1 MEDTPYT
8 PPKTNRDFTL
18 SVDLSG
24 VALPKRKEFRQPL
37 QFKKVIPGGGG
48 EGGGGECNDG
58 LDGQDGA
65 QTDCSGD
72 CHAYFA

>member
-1 MEDTPYT
+1 MAEEQYNPRRAT
-8 PPKTNRDFTL
+8 
-18 SVDLSG
+18 
-24 VALPKRKEFRQPL
+24 KEYDIPIPETMSPFRSPFPFQ
-37 QFKKVIPGGGG
+37 QVFDDGGGG
-48 EGGGGECNDG
+48 EGEGECNDG

>member
-1 MEDTPYT
+1 MAEEQYIPKKATKEYDTSVQ
-8 PPKTNRDFTL
+8 DTL
-18 SVDLSG
+18 S
-24 VALPKRKEFRQPL
+24 PFRSPISFQQIYP
-37 QFKKVIPGGGG
+37 FAAGGG
-48 EGGGGECNDG
+48 EEGECNDG